1 MDLGIEGKVAVV
13 TASTAGLG
21 LACALALL
29 EEGTFVVLNGRDA
42 GRLRGLDL
50 PADRALV
57 VEGDVTESETRR
69 AIVDTA
75 ATFGVPQILVGNTPG
90 PPPSRATDSGPD
102 DLAEAARTLLVPQVD
117 LVSRVLDGM
126 VDSRWGRIVFI
137 TSGAVREP
145 VEGLVASNSLRMAV
159 HGYAKTLSREVA
171 EYGVTVNCVM
181 PGRIDTER
189 VRALDRAAAERT
201 GRKPDEVRAANEA
214 SIPARRYGKPHE
226 LGALV
231 AFLCSERASYISGA
245 AIPVDG
251 GLLRSH
257 F

>member
-29 EEGTFVVLNGRDA
+29 EEGAFVVLNGRDA
-42 GRLRGLDL
+42 GRLRGVDL
-50 PADRALV
+50 PADRTLL

-69 AIVDTA
+69 AVVETA
-75 ATFGVPQILVGNTPG
+75 ARFGVPQILVGNTPG
-90 PPPSRATDSGPD
+90 PPPSRAADSGPD
-102 DLAEAARTLLVPQVD
+102 DLAEAARTLLTPQVD

-126 VDSRWGRIVFI
+126 VESRWGRIVFI
-137 TSGAVREP
+137 TSAAVREP
-145 VEGLVASNSLRMAV
+145 VEGLLASNSLRMAV

-171 EYGVTVNCVM
+171 GYGVTVNCVM

-189 VRALDRAAAERT
+189 VRVLDRAAAERT
-201 GRKPDEVRAANEA
+201 GRMPDEVRAANEA
-214 SIPARRYGKPHE
+214 AIPARRYGKPEE

-231 AFLCSERASYISGA
+231 AFLCSERASYISGT